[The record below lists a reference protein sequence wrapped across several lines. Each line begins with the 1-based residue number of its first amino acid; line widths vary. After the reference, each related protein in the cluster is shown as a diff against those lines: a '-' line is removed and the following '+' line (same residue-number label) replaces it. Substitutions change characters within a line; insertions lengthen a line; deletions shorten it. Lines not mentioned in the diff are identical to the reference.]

1 MATMTAPQTSRSLTV
16 RSINSRLTWGL
27 LGVVLAAAVWQI
39 VAARLGPYRLPPL
52 EMILP
57 QVVPL
62 LSESTLL
69 EFQGGGSEGL
79 WPHLRHTILF
89 TLAGSAI
96 GVMAG
101 VATGLAMARWGRFR
115 ALTEVPVEVLRTIP
129 PLAAIPFFLIWIGTT
144 PLGQLMMVAFY
155 TFVMLVVTTL
165 NAAANV
171 DPIYPRFA
179 ATLGADQ
186 NRIFSTVVFPAMV
199 PAIAGGIR
207 VAVGIALGVQVVAEL
222 MGGRQGMGQVF
233 SMMISFQALDVIIVG
248 IFWIAVAAVII
259 DLVLIWGIRRL
270 TRWMPT
276 QR

>member
-1 MATMTAPQTSRSLTV
+1 
-16 RSINSRLTWGL
+16 
-27 LGVVLAAAVWQI
+27 
-39 VAARLGPYRLPPL
+39 
-52 EMILP
+52 
-57 QVVPL
+57 
-62 LSESTLL
+62 
-69 EFQGGGSEGL
+69 
-79 WPHLRHTILF
+79 
-89 TLAGSAI
+89 
-96 GVMAG
+96 
-101 VATGLAMARWGRFR
+101 MARWGRFR
-115 ALTEVPVEVLRTIP
+115 AIAELPIEVLRTIP

-144 PLGQLMMVAFY
+144 PIGQLMMVGFY

-179 ATLGADQ
+179 ATLGADP
-186 NRIFSTVVFPAMV
+186 NRIFRTVIFPAMV

-233 SMMISFQALDVIIVG
+233 SMMISFQALDVIIIG

-259 DLVLIWGIRRL
+259 DLVLVWGIRRL

-276 QR
+276 

>member
-1 MATMTAPQTSRSLTV
+1 MTSPQTPRRLNRSV
-16 RSINSRLTWGL
+16 RAIDSRLTWGL
-27 LGVVLAAAVWQI
+27 LGVVLATAVWQAA
-39 VAARLGPYRLPPL
+39 AARLGPYRLPSL
-52 EMILP
+52 ETIVP
-57 QVVPL
+57 QLFPL

-96 GVMAG
+96 GITAG
-101 VATGLAMARWGRFR
+101 IATGLAMARWRRFR
-115 ALTEVPVEVLRTIP
+115 AITEAPIEILRTIP

-171 DPIYPRFA
+171 DPIYSRFA

-186 NRIFSTVVFPAMV
+186 NRIFRTVIFPAMT
-199 PAIAGGIR
+199 PAIAGGMR

-233 SMMISFQALDVIIVG
+233 NMMISFQALDVIIVG
-248 IFWIAVAAVII
+248 IFWIAVAAVVI
-259 DLVLIWGIRRL
+259 DLVLVWCIRRL
-270 TRWMPT
+270 TRWTPT

>member
-1 MATMTAPQTSRSLTV
+1 MATLTAPRISTWRRAIDSRFV
-16 RSINSRLTWGL
+16 WGL
-27 LGVVLAAAVWQI
+27 MGVVLAAAVWQAA
-39 VAARLGPYRLPPL
+39 AARLGPYRLPPL
-52 EMILP
+52 EMIAP
-57 QVVPL
+57 QIFPL

-69 EFQGGGSEGL
+69 EFQGGGSEGI

-96 GVMAG
+96 GITAG
-101 VATGLAMARWGRFR
+101 IAIGLAMARWGKFR
-115 ALTEVPVEVLRTIP
+115 AIAELPIDVLRTIP

-179 ATLGADQ
+179 ATLGANR
-186 NRIFSTVVFPAMV
+186 NRIFRTVVLPAMM
-199 PAIAGGIR
+199 PAIAGGVR

-233 SMMISFQALDVIIVG
+233 TMMISFQALDVIIVG
-248 IFWIAVAAVII
+248 IFWIAVAAVVI
-259 DLVLIWGIRRL
+259 DLVLVWCIRRL
-270 TRWMPT
+270 TRWAPS
-276 QR
+276 QRQ

>member
-1 MATMTAPQTSRSLTV
+1 MRP
-16 RSINSRLTWGL
+16 IGSRLIWGL
-27 LGVVLAAAVWQI
+27 FGVVLAAAVWQI

-69 EFQGGGSEGL
+69 EFQGGGSEGFGL
-79 WPHLRHTILF
+79 TSATQSCLRWPAARS
-89 TLAGSAI
+89 GSWQ
-96 GVMAG
+96 GSLQ
-101 VATGLAMARWGRFR
+101 GLAMARWGRFR

-186 NRIFSTVVFPAMV
+186 NRIFRTVVFPAMV
-199 PAIAGGIR
+199 PTIAGGIR

-259 DLVLIWGIRRL
+259 DLVLIWCIRRL

>member
-1 MATMTAPQTSRSLTV
+1 MATMTTPQTTGRL
-16 RSINSRLTWGL
+16 RARPIDSRLVWGF
-27 LGVVLAAAVWQI
+27 LGVVLAVAVWQAA
-39 VAARLGPYRLPPL
+39 AARLGPYRLPPL
-52 EMILP
+52 ETILP
-57 QVVPL
+57 QVFPL

-79 WPHLRHTILF
+79 WPHLRHTVLF
-89 TLAGSAI
+89 TLAGSAVGI
-96 GVMAG
+96 TAG
-101 VATGLAMARWGRFR
+101 IVTGLAMARWGRFR
-115 ALTEVPVEVLRTIP
+115 TAAELPIEVLRTIP

-144 PLGQLMMVAFY
+144 PLGQLMMVGFY

-179 ATLGADQ
+179 ATLGAGQ
-186 NRIFSTVVFPAMV
+186 NRIFRTVIFPAMV
-199 PAIAGGIR
+199 PTIAGGIR
-207 VAVGIALGVQVVAEL
+207 VAVGVALGVQVVAEL

-259 DLVLIWGIRRL
+259 DLVLVWCIRHL
-270 TRWMPT
+270 TRWTTT

>member
-1 MATMTAPQTSRSLTV
+1 MAPAGSRTSWQMKLLD
-16 RSINSRLTWGL
+16 SRLLWGL
-27 LGVVLAAAVWQI
+27 LGMALAAAIWQI
-39 VAARLGPYRLPPL
+39 AAAALGPYRLPSL
-52 EMILP
+52 EAIAP
-57 QVVPL
+57 QVFPL
-62 LSESTLL
+62 LRESSLL
-69 EFQGGGSEGL
+69 EFQGGGSDGL
-79 WPHLRHTILF
+79 WPHLRHTILY
-89 TLAGSAI
+89 TLGGSAI
-96 GVMAG
+96 GITAG
-101 VATGLAMARWGRFR
+101 IATGLAMARWGAFR
-115 ALTEVPVEVLRTIP
+115 AVAELPIEVLRTIP

-186 NRIFSTVVFPAMV
+186 NRIFRTVILPAMI
-199 PAIAGGIR
+199 PTIAGGIR
-207 VAVGIALGVQVVAEL
+207 VAIGIALGVQVVAEL

-233 SMMISFQALDVIIVG
+233 TMMISFQALDVIIVG

-259 DLVLIWGIRRL
+259 DLALVWFIRRL
-270 TRWMPT
+270 TRWAPS